1 MGTGGRE
8 DDAMIAVQMRVSS
21 SPCAASTP
29 PLSKPAMCGRMGA
42 HEGREESSHGRP

>member
-8 DDAMIAVQMRVSS
+8 DDAMSAVEMRVSS

-42 HEGREESSHGRP
+42 HWGREELLNGRP